1 MTLKR
6 VCAVV
11 AVLSFASVV
20 QGRAATPTVGQP
32 APALTFTQLY
42 NAPEGTKTDWPSLHG
57 KVVVL
62 EFWATWCAPCI
73 AQIPHL
79 NELSQS
85 LASSN
90 VQFISVDDED
100 PDVVKTFM
108 AKKHMESWVGVSKTI
123 FDDYGVQARPTTI
136 VIDTQ
141 GRIAARLNPEQLEKD
156 QLVALAGGK
165 PVAFPVEDSGPPEL
179 AKSKKAMQD
188 VLAAMKNPAA
198 KDAVKPL
205 FEISIRPG
213 DPDGTQMT
221 FTSTDSESDQSSY
234 DMKNAPLSALV
245 PLAEGVPEDRIT
257 LHTDDA
263 KARYDLH
270 LSAPNLDV
278 KKLAPAI
285 EIAVSAAAGVK
296 ISHLASEEDVYV
308 LQATPK
314 ASTLLA
320 PTVSTHGSMCSFQGS
335 TGKLT
340 IVNTSL
346 DKLAPTLEKALKV
359 PVVNETGIP
368 GEFDAG
374 FTLPKDSFESAKAAL
389 EANLGLTLVKARR
402 TIDHVVVDPLPAPTK
417 SSQPTTAADKSA
429 PTPGEPA
436 QMIAVPRQ

>member
-1 MTLKR
+1 MKLNSL
-6 VCAVV
+6 CIIA
-11 AVLSFASVV
+11 AVLFIACTL
-20 QGRAATPTVGQP
+20 QTHAATPTVGQP

-42 NAPEGTKTDWPSLHG
+42 NAPDGTKTDWPSLQG

-100 PDVVKTFM
+100 PELVKSFI
-108 AKKHMESWVGVSKTI
+108 AKKHMDSWVGVSKTI

-141 GRIAARLNPEQLEKD
+141 GRIAANLSPEQLEKE
-156 QLVALAGGK
+156 QLVTLAAGK
-165 PVAFPVEDSGPPEL
+165 PVAFPVEGPASPEV
-179 AKSKKAMQD
+179 AKSRKAMED
-188 VLAAMKNPAA
+188 MLAAIKNPAA

-221 FTSTDSESDQSSY
+221 FTSVDSESDQSSY
-234 DMKNAPLSALV
+234 DMKNASLAELV
-245 PLAEGVPEDRIT
+245 PMAEGIPEDRII
-257 LHTDDA
+257 LHTGDA
-263 KARYDLH
+263 KARYNLR

-278 KKLAPAI
+278 KKLAPVIETAI
-285 EIAVSAAAGVK
+285 SAAAGVK
-296 ISHLASEEDVYV
+296 ISHLAGEEDVYV

-320 PTVSTHGSMCSFQGS
+320 STVSTHGSMCTFHAT

-340 IVNTSL
+340 MVKTSIDGL
-346 DKLAPTLEKALKV
+346 TPMLEKALKV
-359 PVVNETGIP
+359 PVVNETEVP

-374 FTLPKDSFESAKAAL
+374 FALPTDSFEATKAAL
-389 EANLGLTLVKARR
+389 EANLGLTLIKARR
-402 TIDHVVVDPLPAPTK
+402 TIDHVVVDQLAVPPQP
-417 SSQPTTAADKSA
+417 SQPTTAADKLT
-429 PTPGEPA
+429 PTPGTPA